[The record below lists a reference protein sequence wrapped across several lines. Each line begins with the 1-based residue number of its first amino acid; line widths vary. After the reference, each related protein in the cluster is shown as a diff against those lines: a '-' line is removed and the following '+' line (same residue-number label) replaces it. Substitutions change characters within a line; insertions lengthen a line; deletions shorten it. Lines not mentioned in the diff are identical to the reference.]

1 VGSNDARP
9 APEGDL
15 GFRRLTVADL
25 PSLSDWLREP
35 QVARWWNQESSADA
49 IERDFGASV
58 RGEEPGEDLIV
69 CLAGQPIGLLQ
80 RSVIADY
87 PEDLAEFAALVDV
100 PAGAVE
106 LDYLIGVAELRGR
119 GLGARMIE
127 AAVEDTWL
135 SHPTAPAIL
144 VAVVSANAASWRTLE
159 RAGFKRIAEGPM
171 SPDNPL
177 DDPLHYVYWTAPR
190 RQPDAQG

>member
-1 VGSNDARP
+1 VGSSDARP

-15 GFRRLTVADL
+15 AFRRLTRADL
-25 PSLSDWLREP
+25 PRLGEWLSEP
-35 QVARWWNQESSADA
+35 QVARWWNHESSADA
-49 IERDFGASV
+49 VERDFGASV
-58 RGEEPGEDLIV
+58 RGDEPGEDLVV

-100 PAGAVE
+100 PTGAVA
-106 LDYLIGVAELRGR
+106 LDYLIGIADLRGR
-119 GLGARMIE
+119 GLGARMIA

-135 SHPTAPAIL
+135 SHPTAPAIF

-159 RAGFKRIAEGPM
+159 RAGFRRIAEGPM

-177 DDPLHYVYWTAPR
+177 DDPLHYVYRIAR
-190 RQPDAQG
+190 AD